1 MSTSLRAA
9 LVTSAAA
16 TLMAHAAAPQ
26 ARAQIEAAHE
36 ASVAEAPAAGT
47 SLAALAD
54 EARLRVRAATG
65 VWYASASGETRFGSA
80 AAASNLEVQ
89 GLLDLDDNEPTFAG
103 DVMLFI
109 GERWLVHLSA
119 FDFAT
124 ESTTSA
130 STPFRVNGTA
140 FAAGT
145 GLASD
150 FGLTGLTVAGG
161 YDFFGNIYERIH
173 PRGAEAGPRIDTRAH
188 LLAAVRGVNVDHRL
202 AVAGGPTV
210 RFDEWAAA
218 IGGGARVGIGVGPD
232 FAGRHR
238 WDVDLV
244 ITYALGGSSDAD
256 LAVFDLAFGIHYTIV
271 DHFGL
276 VFGYRHTDIDFD
288 AEDAAQPY
296 RFDGRLAGLFFGAEV
311 KF

>member
-1 MSTSLRAA
+1 MSTSVRAA
-9 LVTSAAA
+9 LVTCAAA
-16 TLMAHAAAPQ
+16 NIATLVSAPRAHAQTRAAPPS
-26 ARAQIEAAHE
+26 R
-36 ASVAEAPAAGT
+36 VAEASAGQA

-54 EARLRVRAATG
+54 EARWRLRATVG
-65 VWYASASGETRFGSA
+65 VWYPSASGDTRFGPA
-80 AAASNLEVQ
+80 AGAGDLEIQ

-103 DVMLFI
+103 DLALFI
-109 GERWLVHLSA
+109 EERWLVHLSA

-124 ESTTSA
+124 ESATSA
-130 STPFRVNGTA
+130 SEPFSVNGTA

-150 FGLTGLTVAGG
+150 FGVTGLSAAGG
-161 YDFFGNIYERIH
+161 YDFFGNIYERVH
-173 PRGAEAGPRIDTRAH
+173 PRGRESGHHIDTRVH

-202 AVAGGPTV
+202 AVTGGPTV

-218 IGGGARVGIGVGPD
+218 IGGGARVGIGIGPD

-238 WDVDLV
+238 WDVDLL

-271 DHFGL
+271 DHFAL
-276 VFGYRHTDIDFD
+276 VFGYRHTDIDLD
-288 AEDAAQPY
+288 AEDAEQPY
-296 RFDGRLAGLFFGAEV
+296 RFDGRLAGLFFGAEL